1 MRAPDECNIAEA
13 HLLLVQLIYSRN
25 MSVKYE
31 HLCRKHVKIFLLN
44 CTITKHQILQFNQ
57 FINVR
62 IVSVNLKNN
71 TTVAL
76 QQYVVLSATK
86 ILFICHENKDNG
98 GMVKD
103 TLDKHQLSKML
114 QSRLV
119 VSRALLDSIADSVVS
134 GIGDNLLSSKMKIGI
149 LIQSDI
155 GGGKSTLLKALH
167 ETYGGVKS
175 HRLNFKEFQGR
186 NR

>member
-13 HLLLVQLIYSRN
+13 HLLRVQLIYSRN
-25 MSVKYE
+25 VSVKYE

-62 IVSVNLKNN
+62 ILSVNLEDNPL
-71 TTVAL
+71 TAL

-86 ILFICHENKDNG
+86 ISFISHEYKDNG

-119 VSRALLDSIADSVVS
+119 ASRDFLDSIADSVVS
-134 GIGDNLLSSKMKIGI
+134 GIGSNLLSSKMKTGI

-167 ETYGGVKS
+167 EIYGGVKS
-175 HRLNFKEFQGR
+175 HRFNFRELQGK